1 MKFSFIWDMDGTL
14 VDSYPSIVPSVKTVC
29 EAYGADYDQKFIHDS
44 VIHTSVGDFFRKMAK
59 EYGLNP
65 EELTGRFN
73 HLNDT
78 NIDSILPIPHAEE
91 TLKLLCEKGHQNF
104 VFTHRGASCRAILE
118 KTGLLS
124 YFTEIITAL
133 DGFPRKPEPDA
144 ILYLVQ
150 KYHLSPSHS
159 FYVGDR
165 KIDMEAA
172 VNAGIG
178 GILYLDAGNPGSLS
192 GNEAFVISDLL
203 EITRITQK

>member
-29 EAYGADYDQKFIHDS
+29 EAYGADYDQEFIHDS

-104 VFTHRGASCRAILE
+104 VIMIWPRQFFVFLLPRYYSHF
-118 KTGLLS
+118 LLS
-124 YFTEIITAL
+124 SYCILNYF
-133 DGFPRKPEPDA
+133 
-144 ILYLVQ
+144 Y
-150 KYHLSPSHS
+150 
-159 FYVGDR
+159 
-165 KIDMEAA
+165 
-172 VNAGIG
+172 
-178 GILYLDAGNPGSLS
+178 
-192 GNEAFVISDLL
+192 
-203 EITRITQK
+203 